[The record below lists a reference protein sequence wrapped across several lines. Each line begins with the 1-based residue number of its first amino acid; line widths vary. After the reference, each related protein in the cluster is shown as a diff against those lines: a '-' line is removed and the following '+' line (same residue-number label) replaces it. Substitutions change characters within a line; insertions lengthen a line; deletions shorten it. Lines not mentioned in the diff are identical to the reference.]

1 MRWSLA
7 IMAALLVLVV
17 AACGGQ
23 PAASSGNGDGG
34 DGGDGGGSSTAPAAS
49 QDDGDGGD
57 GGDGDGNVS
66 GSVEDI
72 YDQLIPPNSTET
84 TLTTAGG
91 AIVGGYTTTDN
102 IDSVISFYESAIPDT
117 GMEIFSTT
125 NAQGGTAW
133 LFAESEG
140 SAFGGSVSVF
150 PSGDEVQ
157 VLVTVT
163 GE

>member
-34 DGGDGGGSSTAPAAS
+34 DGGDGGSSTAPAAS
-49 QDDGDGGD
+49 QDDGDDGD
-57 GGDGDGNVS
+57 GGDGDVT
-66 GSVEDI
+66 GSVQDI

-84 TLTTAGG
+84 TITTAGG
-91 AIVGGYTTTDN
+91 AIVGGYTTTDSL
-102 IDSVISFYESAIPDT
+102 DSIVSFYESAIPDT

-140 SAFGGSVSVF
+140 SAFGGSVSAF